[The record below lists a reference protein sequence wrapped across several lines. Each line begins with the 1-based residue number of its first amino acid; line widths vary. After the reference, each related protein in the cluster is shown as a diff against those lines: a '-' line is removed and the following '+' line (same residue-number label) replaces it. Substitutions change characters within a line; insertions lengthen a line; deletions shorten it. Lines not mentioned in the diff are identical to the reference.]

1 MSKNE
6 GLKSKI
12 GNFFAY
18 LPAVFYLASAGFFFY
33 FLVIDLN
40 MIHVGLLGLLSLIT
54 AFGVFKRESWS
65 VWSAFLVFCAGN
77 AFAISLLLNPLT
89 METLEVLSEIGLI
102 AYLILVWA
110 AMIYL
115 SIKRREF
122 H

>member
-1 MSKNE
+1 MGKDD

-12 GNFFAY
+12 GDFFAY
-18 LPAVFYLASAGFFFY
+18 LSAVFYLASAGFFFY
-33 FLVIDLN
+33 FLITDLN

-54 AFGVFKRESWS
+54 AFGVFKKKSWS

-89 METLEVLSEIGLI
+89 METLEILSEIGLI

-110 AMIYL
+110 TMLYL

>member
-1 MSKNE
+1 MGKDE
-6 GLKSKI
+6 GSKSKI

-18 LPAVFYLASAGFFFY
+18 LLAVFYLASAGFFFY
-33 FLVIDLN
+33 SLVIDLN

-54 AFGVFKRESWS
+54 AFGVFKRKSWS

-89 METLEVLSEIGLI
+89 METLEILSEIGLI

-110 AMIYL
+110 TMLYL

>member
-1 MSKNE
+1 MGKDE
-6 GLKSKI
+6 GLKHKI
-12 GNFFAY
+12 GDFFAY
-18 LPAVFYLASAGFFFY
+18 SSAVFYLASAGFFFY

-54 AFGVFKRESWS
+54 AFGVFKKKSWS

-89 METLEVLSEIGLI
+89 METLEILSEIGLI
-102 AYLILVWA
+102 VYLILVWA
-110 AMIYL
+110 AMLYL

>member
-1 MSKNE
+1 MGKDE

-12 GNFFAY
+12 GDFFAY
-18 LPAVFYLASAGFFFY
+18 LSAVFYLASAGFFFY
-33 FLVIDLN
+33 FLITDLN

-54 AFGVFKRESWS
+54 AFGVFKRKSWS

-89 METLEVLSEIGLI
+89 METLEILSEIGLI
-102 AYLILVWA
+102 VYLILVWVT
-110 AMIYL
+110 MLYL
-115 SIKRREF
+115 SIKRREL

>member
-6 GLKSKI
+6 GLKSKN

-33 FLVIDLN
+33 SLVIDLS

-77 AFAISLLLNPLT
+77 AFATSLLLNPLT
-89 METLEVLSEIGLI
+89 METLEILSEIGLI

-110 AMIYL
+110 TMIYL
-115 SIKRREF
+115 AIKR
-122 H
+122 

>member
-1 MSKNE
+1 MGKDE

-12 GNFFAY
+12 GDFFAY
-18 LPAVFYLASAGFFFY
+18 LSAVFYLASAGFFFY
-33 FLVIDLN
+33 FLITDLN

-54 AFGVFKRESWS
+54 AFGVFKRKSWS

-89 METLEVLSEIGLI
+89 METLEILSEIGLI
-102 AYLILVWA
+102 AYLILVWVT
-110 AMIYL
+110 MLYL

>member
-1 MSKNE
+1 MGKDE

-12 GNFFAY
+12 GDFFAY
-18 LPAVFYLASAGFFFY
+18 LSAVFYLASAGFFFY

-54 AFGVFKRESWS
+54 AFGVFKRKSWS

-89 METLEVLSEIGLI
+89 METLEILSEIGLI
-102 AYLILVWA
+102 VYLILVWVT
-110 AMIYL
+110 MIYL

>member
-1 MSKNE
+1 MSKDE

-12 GNFFAY
+12 GDLFAY
-18 LPAVFYLASAGFFFY
+18 LLAVFYLASAGFFFY
-33 FLVIDLN
+33 SLVIDLN

-54 AFGVFKRESWS
+54 AFGVFKRKSWS

-89 METLEVLSEIGLI
+89 METLKILSEIGLI

>member
-1 MSKNE
+1 MGKDE

-12 GNFFAY
+12 GDFFAY
-18 LPAVFYLASAGFFFY
+18 LSAVFYLASAGFFFY
-33 FLVIDLN
+33 SLVIDLN
-40 MIHVGLLGLLSLIT
+40 MIHVGLLGFLSLIT
-54 AFGVFKRESWS
+54 AFGVFKRKSWS

-89 METLEVLSEIGLI
+89 METLEILSEIGLI
-102 AYLILVWA
+102 VYLILVWA
-110 AMIYL
+110 TMLYL

>member
-1 MSKNE
+1 MGKDE

-12 GNFFAY
+12 GDLFAY
-18 LPAVFYLASAGFFFY
+18 LLAVFYLASAGFFFY
-33 FLVIDLN
+33 SLVIDLN

-54 AFGVFKRESWS
+54 AFGVFKRKSWS

-89 METLEVLSEIGLI
+89 METLKILSEIGLI

>member
-1 MSKNE
+1 MGKDD

-12 GNFFAY
+12 GESFAY
-18 LPAVFYLASAGFFFY
+18 LSAVFYLASAGFFFY

-40 MIHVGLLGLLSLIT
+40 MIHVGLLGFLSLIT
-54 AFGVFKRESWS
+54 AFGVFKKKSWS

-89 METLEVLSEIGLI
+89 METSEILSEIGLI

-110 AMIYL
+110 TMLYL